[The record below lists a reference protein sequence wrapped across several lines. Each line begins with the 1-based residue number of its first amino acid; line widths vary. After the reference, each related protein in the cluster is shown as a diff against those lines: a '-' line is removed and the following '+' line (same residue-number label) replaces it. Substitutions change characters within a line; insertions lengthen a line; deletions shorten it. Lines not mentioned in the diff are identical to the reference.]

1 MSLAEAEQAAGRS
14 AEPPA
19 GPSSSTTAQ
28 PAGEASTTTAAAV
41 PSTLTQPLT
50 NAMDSD
56 IPMASGD
63 IPPNPQSAAVATGG
77 VGTEQDLLGDDE
89 DEDEDE
95 MLRRAMALSRGE
107 DPSED
112 VTMADVE
119 GDDDEEDEETAIA
132 RAIAM
137 SLEEGKKG
145 EDKEA
150 K

>member
-1 MSLAEAEQAAGRS
+1 
-14 AEPPA
+14 
-19 GPSSSTTAQ
+19 
-28 PAGEASTTTAAAV
+28 
-41 PSTLTQPLT
+41 
-50 NAMDSD
+50 MDSD
-56 IPMASGD
+56 VPMASGD
-63 IPPNPQSAAVATGG
+63 VPPNPQSAAVATGG
-77 VGTEQDLLGDDE
+77 VGAEQDLLGDDE

-107 DPSED
+107 NPSED

-137 SLEEGKKG
+137 SLEEDKKG
-145 EDKEA
+145 EDKES